1 MRVFRQRRRCAT
13 IRFRERLDL
22 RNSTI
27 GDDHELHLGQM
38 EDVAQKIERQPVMKA
53 RPAPLRFK
61 STQTR
66 SRLLALPPELRNEI
80 MELAFTHN
88 QTPVDLLTATPP
100 SKSILLTCRTIY
112 EEAKGLHKEAY
123 RRFWT
128 ESTFRIRMNVA
139 KSECVVGFT
148 KEDLSHILHWEIS
161 ETVRSL
167 DRHPKQGNFR
177 ESLEARFPPYMM
189 LRFGPSEQ
197 LGSDALWVCI
207 DGEDVA
213 INVDSSDAFTF
224 FRPNTRNDPN
234 FRQESFLRCVS
245 EDELCTLVGH
255 RVQLRTE

>member
-1 MRVFRQRRRCAT
+1 
-13 IRFRERLDL
+13 
-22 RNSTI
+22 
-27 GDDHELHLGQM
+27 
-38 EDVAQKIERQPVMKA
+38 MKA
-53 RPAPLRFK
+53 RPALPHDDIPPKK
-61 STQTR
+61 SK
-66 SRLLALPPELRNEI
+66 LLALPAEMRNEI

-112 EEAKGLHKEAY
+112 EEGRGLHKEAY

-161 ETVRSL
+161 ET
-167 DRHPKQGNFR
+167 
-177 ESLEARFPPYMM
+177 
-189 LRFGPSEQ
+189 

-224 FRPNTRNDPN
+224 FQPNTRNDPN
-234 FRQESFLRCVS
+234 FRQESFLRSVS
-245 EDELCTLVGH
+245 EEELCTLVGH
-255 RVQLRTE
+255 WVQLRTE

>member
-1 MRVFRQRRRCAT
+1 MSSLPCLCFAKKRQSKPMMR
-13 IRFRERLDL
+13 
-22 RNSTI
+22 
-27 GDDHELHLGQM
+27 
-38 EDVAQKIERQPVMKA
+38 A
-53 RPAPLRFK
+53 RPAHP
-61 STQTR
+61 R
-66 SRLLALPPELRNEI
+66 SDGPQKESKLLALPAEMRNEI

-112 EEAKGLHKEAY
+112 DEARGLHKEAY

-148 KEDLSHILHWEIS
+148 KEDLSHVVHWEIS

-167 DRHPKQGNFR
+167 DRHPKR
-177 ESLEARFPPYMM
+177 WDIRASLQKRFPPYMM
-189 LRFGPSEQ
+189 LRFGPLEQ
-197 LGSDALWVCI
+197 LGSDAVWGCI

-213 INVDSSDAFTF
+213 INVDFSDAFTV

-234 FRQESFLRCVS
+234 YRQESFLRTVS
-245 EDELCTLVGH
+245 EEELCTLVGH

>member
-1 MRVFRQRRRCAT
+1 MSSLSCLCFAKKRQ
-13 IRFRERLDL
+13 
-22 RNSTI
+22 SKP
-27 GDDHELHLGQM
+27 M
-38 EDVAQKIERQPVMKA
+38 MKA
-53 RPAPLRFK
+53 RPAPP
-61 STQTR
+61 R
-66 SRLLALPPELRNEI
+66 SDGPQKESELLALPAEMRNEI

-112 EEAKGLHKEAY
+112 DEARGLHKEAY

-139 KSECVVGFT
+139 KSEWVVGFT
-148 KEDLSHILHWEIS
+148 KEDLGHVVHWEIS

-167 DRHPKQGNFR
+167 DRHPKQGDFR
-177 ESLEARFPPYMM
+177 ASLKARFPPYMM

-213 INVDSSDAFTF
+213 INVDSSDVFTF
-224 FRPNTRNDPN
+224 FQPNTRNDPN
-234 FRQESFLRCVS
+234 FRQESFLRTVS
-245 EDELCTLVGH
+245 EEELCTVVGH

>member
-1 MRVFRQRRRCAT
+1 MSSLSCLCFAKKRRR
-13 IRFRERLDL
+13 
-22 RNSTI
+22 
-27 GDDHELHLGQM
+27 
-38 EDVAQKIERQPVMKA
+38 QPIMKA
-53 RPAPLRFK
+53 RPALPHDDIPPKK
-61 STQTR
+61 SK
-66 SRLLALPPELRNEI
+66 LLALPAEMRNEI

-161 ETVRSL
+161 ETVRKL
-167 DRHPKQGNFR
+167 DRHPKQGDFR

-224 FRPNTRNDPN
+224 FRPNTRNDPD
-234 FRQESFLRCVS
+234 FRQESFLRSVS
-245 EDELCTLVGH
+245 EEELCTLVGH
-255 RVQLRTE
+255 WVQLRTD